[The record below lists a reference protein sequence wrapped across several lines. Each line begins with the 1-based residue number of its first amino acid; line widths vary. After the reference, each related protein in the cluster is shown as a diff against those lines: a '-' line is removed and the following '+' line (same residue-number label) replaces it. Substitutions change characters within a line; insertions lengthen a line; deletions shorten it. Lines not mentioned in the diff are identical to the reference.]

1 MIGIGVDTSA
11 GTDIDTGAD
20 IGAGTGIS
28 AGIDIGAGT
37 VSISSEVTGI
47 IYKKWEGP
55 GYGQKT

>member
-20 IGAGTGIS
+20 IGADADIS
-28 AGIDIGAGT
+28 AGT
-37 VSISSEVTGI
+37 VSINSAVTGI